1 MKQFIPKHGDWI
13 TCEINGVKIK
23 NARVSVDN
31 YDQRTER
38 WDMFICHNSRQRQG
52 SLAENKL
59 GFNYSYFLGLNS
71 AGGCYF
77 NPDIKNLKPA
87 TPRKTK
93 AEKVREA
100 RAKKRIQES
109 REAYK
114 KYQKAEEE
122 YRKRKLEEGNEL
134 LKNGFA
140 TSAESKFIEA
150 KTIIVKA
157 SPYDNGIRIELESN
171 PYKELVEKVKEKIDY
186 AHGWAEWAV
195 DKNTVRRRP
204 SMQAAYRMIKQIKIF
219 IDQEEKKI
227 NKT

>member
-1 MKQFIPKHGDWI
+1 MKQFTPVHGQWI

-23 NARVSVDN
+23 NARVSIATVGN
-31 YDQRTER
+31 VY
-38 WDMFICHNSRQRQG
+38 ICHNSRLLLDYKVINR
-52 SLAENKL
+52 L
-59 GFNYSYFLGLNS
+59 GFNHAYYIGYIGGGGLFFI
-71 AGGCYF
+71 A
-77 NPDIKNLKPA
+77 PEVKNLKPA

-100 RAKKRIQES
+100 RAKKRIAES
-109 REAYK
+109 KEVYK

-122 YRKRKLEEGNEL
+122 YRKRRFEEGNEL